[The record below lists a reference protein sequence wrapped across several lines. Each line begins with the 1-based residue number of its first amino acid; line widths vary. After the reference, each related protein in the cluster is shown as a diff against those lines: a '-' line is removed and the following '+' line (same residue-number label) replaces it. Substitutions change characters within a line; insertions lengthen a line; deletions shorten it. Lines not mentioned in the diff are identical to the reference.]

1 MKAKLTMYKHI
12 GRLCEPNNGYVK
24 EFNLV
29 SWNNRE
35 PVYDIRTWNINH
47 TEWKEGIVI
56 THNEMFKFQRLLED
70 YLHSENHY
78 ISQRENVEKEAEE
91 LRKAYICFVS
101 DIKAGH
107 FNEEIYNIV
116 FECLNQNFEL
126 WREGKVIPMR
136 VFQVCI
142 DLMYLL
148 SKNDLVFSVEDVKKL
163 NAAKNEIYGLLMG
176 FE

>member
-70 YLHSENHY
+70 YSHSENHY

-148 SKNDLVFSVEDVKKL
+148 SKNDLVFSTEDVKKL
-163 NAAKNEIYGLLMG
+163 NAAKDEIYGFLMG

>member
-12 GRLCEPNNGYVK
+12 GRLCELNNRYVK

-47 TEWKEGIVI
+47 TEWKEGVII
-56 THNEMFKFQRLLED
+56 THNKMFKFQRLLED
-70 YLHSENHY
+70 YLCSENHY
-78 ISQRENVEKEAEE
+78 ISQREKAEKEAEE
-91 LRKAYICFVS
+91 LRKAYIHFVS

-107 FNEEIYNIV
+107 FNEKLYNIF
-116 FECLNQNFEL
+116 FEYLSQNFEQ
-126 WREGKVIPMR
+126 RKENKAIPMR

-148 SKNDLVFSVEDVKKL
+148 SKNNLILSTEDVKKL
-163 NAAKNEIYGLLMG
+163 NDAKDEIYGFLMG